1 MTREE
6 ITSMAEE
13 SGLLNPPQAGLD
25 WSAPVPNSDYLQRIE
40 RFADLVLRA
49 ERQACAELVQVHM
62 TASSIDMGVAICVRG
77 RK

>member
-1 MTREE
+1 MTDKE
-6 ITSMAEE
+6 IIRMAEE
-13 SGLLNPPQAGLD
+13 SGLLNPPQDGLD

-62 TASSIDMGVAICVRG
+62 TAASIDLGVAICVRG